1 MTSQAACRLGIS
13 IYIVQPEASAVVLL
27 LKALGLLGCPSFT
40 ITAVRILF
48 FGRLF
53 FPFPAP
59 PSLKHPCLAHRLFFL
74 QKHGKVFAKMRF
86 LLIQQLLLIAAQS
99 NERQRSFVHP
109 GGWHS
114 VADIERVRA
123 RVTAEQEVSQLI

>member
-53 FPFPAP
+53 
-59 PSLKHPCLAHRLFFL
+59 
-74 QKHGKVFAKMRF
+74 
-86 LLIQQLLLIAAQS
+86 
-99 NERQRSFVHP
+99 
-109 GGWHS
+109 W
-114 VADIERVRA
+114 RA
-123 RVTAEQEVSQLI
+123 RRAFRSEGTLFEKSGCGGARTYLYIHR